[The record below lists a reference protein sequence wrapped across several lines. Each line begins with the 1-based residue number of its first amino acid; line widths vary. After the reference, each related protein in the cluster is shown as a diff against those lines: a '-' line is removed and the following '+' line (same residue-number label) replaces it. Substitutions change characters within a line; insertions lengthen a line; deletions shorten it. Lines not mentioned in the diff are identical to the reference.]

1 MKLSFRR
8 RLFLYF
14 ALLFAVFT
22 AGIALFEQSRERIIR
37 TEGLEEKLDIYA
49 NFIQSILSTKGEY
62 KDAIKQLNTTL
73 PPELRI
79 TIIDLQGTVLYDN
92 KIDEYSKLEC
102 HASRSEIIEAEKTGK
117 GTAIRNSDS
126 TKHPYLYYAK
136 KFGEI
141 YVRVA
146 LPYNLQ
152 LEQFLKPDNLFLYFL
167 LILFMV
173 SLFFIH
179 KITQQFGNSVKR
191 LRDFTL
197 RPDNSDISFGEDE
210 LGEIGKKISDSYR
223 QLEDNKKKLSLE
235 KNKLL
240 QHIHISEEG
249 ICFVSSTQQVELYNG
264 LFIRY
269 LNQLTQEP
277 KSNPAAIL
285 EDDAFAVLHQ
295 FLQQAEERYLET
307 QIEKHGK
314 IFSMRTNIF
323 EDQSFEIILTDI
335 TRREKAKKLKQEMTG
350 NIAHELR
357 TPVTSVRA
365 YLETVLEQS
374 LPEER
379 KEHFIRQAYH
389 QTLTL
394 SEMIKDMGIIAKMEE
409 APDSFT
415 LEKINLPQLLNDLK
429 TEQCG
434 NFARNHIQMDW
445 QLPEKLIITGN
456 LNLLTSIFRNLIENS
471 VRYAGEHIR
480 INTALIDEDSD
491 FYYFSFYDTGKGVA
505 KEAHLNRIFERFY
518 RVQEGRT
525 RDTGGSGL
533 GLSIVKN
540 AIHFHKGSICAK
552 NRKGGGLE
560 FLFHLRK

>member
-1 MKLSFRR
+1 MKLSFRQ

-505 KEAHLNRIFERFY
+505 NEAHLNRIFERFY

-540 AIHFHKGSICAK
+540 AIHFHKGSISAK

>member
-1 MKLSFRR
+1 MKLSFRQ

-22 AGIALFEQSRERIIR
+22 VGIALFEQSRERIIR

-49 NFIQSILSTKGEY
+49 NFIQSILYTKGEY
-62 KDAIKQLNTTL
+62 KDAIKQLNTIL

-79 TIIDLQGTVLYDN
+79 TIINMQGTVLYDN
-92 KIDEYSKLEC
+92 KIDEYSKLES
-102 HASRSEIIEAEKTGK
+102 HASRSEIIEAKKSGK

-136 KFGEI
+136 KCGEI

-167 LILFMV
+167 IILFMV

-249 ICFVSSTQQVELYNG
+249 ICFVSSTQQVELCNG

-269 LNQLTQEP
+269 LNQLTQES

-295 FLQQAEERYLET
+295 FLQQAEDKYLET

-323 EDQSFEIILTDI
+323 EDNSFEIILTDI

-409 APDSFT
+409 APDSFA

-445 QLPEKLIITGN
+445 QLPENLIITGN

-480 INTALIDEDSD
+480 INIALINEDSD

-505 KEAHLNRIFERFY
+505 NEAHLNRIFERFY

-540 AIHFHKGSICAK
+540 AIHFHKGSISAK

>member
-1 MKLSFRR
+1 MKLSFRQ

-379 KEHFIRQAYH
+379 KEHFIQQAYH

-505 KEAHLNRIFERFY
+505 NEAHLNRIFERFY

-540 AIHFHKGSICAK
+540 AIHFHKGSISAK

>member
-505 KEAHLNRIFERFY
+505 NEAHLNRIFERFY

-540 AIHFHKGSICAK
+540 AIHFHKGSISAK